1 MDYNLE
7 RFKREQAYDYET
19 ALREIR
25 GGRKTSHWI
34 WYIFPQMK
42 GLGTSGMSDY
52 YGISGIEE
60 AKAYLADPVLGPR
73 LVEISEALME
83 LKEKDAAKIFGFP
96 DVLKVR
102 SCMTLFDAASG
113 EDSVFRS
120 VLDAYYGG
128 EKDERTLRLLD
139 EAKVR

>member
-42 GLGTSGMSDY
+42 G
-52 YGISGIEE
+52 
-60 AKAYLADPVLGPR
+60 AWH
-73 LVEISEALME
+73 
-83 LKEKDAAKIFGFP
+83 
-96 DVLKVR
+96 
-102 SCMTLFDAASG
+102 
-113 EDSVFRS
+113 
-120 VLDAYYGG
+120 
-128 EKDERTLRLLD
+128 
-139 EAKVR
+139 

>member
-52 YGISGIEE
+52 YGISDIEE

-73 LVEISEALME
+73 QA
-83 LKEKDAAKIFGFP
+83 
-96 DVLKVR
+96 VR
-102 SCMTLFDAASG
+102 SPCFGACWTRITAGRKMS
-113 EDSVFRS
+113 
-120 VLDAYYGG
+120 
-128 EKDERTLRLLD
+128 ERCGF
-139 EAKVR
+139 